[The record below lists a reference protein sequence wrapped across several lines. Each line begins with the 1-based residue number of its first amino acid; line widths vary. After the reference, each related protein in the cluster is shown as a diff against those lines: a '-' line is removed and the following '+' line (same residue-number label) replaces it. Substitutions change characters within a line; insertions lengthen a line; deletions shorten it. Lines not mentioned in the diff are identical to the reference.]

1 MPSPSDRGR
10 DRDWRLYAHDMER
23 FALRAVSYCTGLD
36 RAQFET
42 NHLMQDA
49 VLRNSE
55 PSPPTA
61 VALQPAQLIQS
72 CFTVAAASPSA
83 TGA

>member
-1 MPSPSDRGR
+1 
-10 DRDWRLYAHDMER
+10 MER

-49 VLRNSE
+49 VLRNIE
-55 PSPPTA
+55 
-61 VALQPAQLIQS
+61 LIGE
-72 CFTVAAASPSA
+72 AATRIPENLRLAHR
-83 TGA
+83 

>member
-49 VLRNSE
+49 VLRNIE
-55 PSPPTA
+55 
-61 VALQPAQLIQS
+61 LIGE
-72 CFTVAAASPSA
+72 AATRIPENLRLAHR
-83 TGA
+83 